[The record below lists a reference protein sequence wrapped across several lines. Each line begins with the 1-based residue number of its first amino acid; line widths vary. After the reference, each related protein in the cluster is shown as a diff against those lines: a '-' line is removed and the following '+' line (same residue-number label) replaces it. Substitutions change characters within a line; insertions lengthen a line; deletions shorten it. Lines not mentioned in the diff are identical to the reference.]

1 MAPSTEIASMDN
13 IFHHITTSNNV
24 MALNVTIKNSLPKDA
39 RDLILSG
46 SLSSGQD
53 PLHMLDAREN
63 SLGMLYIL
71 AARLQTLSTPPTWD
85 FIDHFCEVFNPEQ
98 VRHAPER
105 VVMLF
110 AGILRLASHYQ
121 NMRLALRSLR
131 ALAMRYP
138 PSPAHL
144 TTIHARFLL
153 VCAQTQSFTHA
164 LPLLLNHHITDIATT
179 LTPEITYIDNIIYHY
194 LGGICLAALGRW
206 AESEDYFE
214 VCITAPGVAS
224 ALQVEALK
232 KMKLVQLIR
241 QGSTSP
247 LPKYTN
253 NAILRA
259 FKNSPYHAFVEAYPS
274 NVDKMRSIIEKD
286 RPLFQ
291 TEKNTGLLSRAW
303 ARAPRWS
310 LKKLTRTYVTL
321 SLGEIG
327 RQVGIKSEE
336 EVRDLVLSMIE
347 ESDVYAT
354 LSDKTVTFSDP
365 PQSFTKEE
373 VDRVLLRAQ
382 QECQELGILDLDTG
396 KSKDFLS
403 KAIKSQ
409 DPSWSPSMAMG
420 GEEEVFGMTVG
431 HGGSSW
437 AEEIGFS

>member
-1 MAPSTEIASMDN
+1 
-13 IFHHITTSNNV
+13 
-24 MALNVTIKNSLPKDA
+24 
-39 RDLILSG
+39 
-46 SLSSGQD
+46 
-53 PLHMLDAREN
+53 
-63 SLGMLYIL
+63 
-71 AARLQTLSTPPTWD
+71 
-85 FIDHFCEVFNPEQ
+85 
-98 VRHAPER
+98 
-105 VVMLF
+105 MLF

-121 NMRLALRSLR
+121 NMRLSLRSLR

-153 VCAQTQSFTHA
+153 VCAQTQSFTHT
-164 LPLLLNHHITDIATT
+164 LPLLLNHHITDIATS
-179 LTPEITYIDNIIYHY
+179 LTPEVTYIDNLIYHY

-286 RPLFQ
+286 RALFQ

-336 EVRDLVLSMIE
+336 EVRDLVLSM
-347 ESDVYAT
+347 VR
-354 LSDKTVTFSDP
+354 F
-365 PQSFTKEE
+365 
-373 VDRVLLRAQ
+373 
-382 QECQELGILDLDTG
+382 C
-396 KSKDFLS
+396 
-403 KAIKSQ
+403 
-409 DPSWSPSMAMG
+409 
-420 GEEEVFGMTVG
+420 
-431 HGGSSW
+431 
-437 AEEIGFS
+437 